1 MSHVQNRTLSGQGLE
16 RSIQEILAE
25 ARNMVFERY
34 GKPVRADVTSG
45 RRRKTAGEGA
55 NRAYS
60 DALWPR
66 HMTCRT
72 ELAGG

>member
-1 MSHVQNRTLSGQGLE
+1 MHPLQNFMR
-16 RSIQEILAE
+16 RPW
-25 ARNMVFERY
+25 FER
-34 GKPVRADVTSG
+34 RADVTSG

-60 DALWPR
+60 QVMWPR

-72 ELAGG
+72 NWGMNWGQKVHLCENVR